1 MGSNPPLCTLEDG
14 AKMTTKHPERAVG
27 LFDSGFNCAEA
38 VLLALSKESGQK
50 ATLIPRIATGFGGGV
65 GRSGGI
71 CGALSGA
78 VMAIG
83 LQISC
88 DKAEEKEKRN
98 TACENVQR
106 MIEAFEKEFGST
118 QCKALTQCD
127 LQTLKGQEKYR
138 SKELRKSVCPKFVA
152 WCAEYVA
159 KKSR

>member
-1 MGSNPPLCTLEDG
+1 MI
-14 AKMTTKHPERAVG
+14 TKHTERAVN

-50 ATLIPRIATGFGGGV
+50 VTLIPRIATGFGGGI

-83 LQISC
+83 LQIGC

-98 TACENVQR
+98 ATCEKVQR
-106 MIEAFEKEFGST
+106 MIEAFEKEFGSI
-118 QCKALTQCD
+118 QCKKLTQCD
-127 LQTLKGQEKYR
+127 LQTQKGQEEYR
-138 SKELRKSVCPKFVA
+138 SKELRKSVCPEFVA
-152 WCAEYVA
+152 WCAEYVE